1 MRYPVNYIGIAQS
14 YHQGKC
20 LDFGWSPLHGGKN
33 QPIYAVAN
41 SVVYSIEKQTK
52 GGNVIYIKHD
62 DGKCS
67 CYSHVSNILVKKGD
81 RVVLGQQIASMDKTG
96 VSTGNHLH
104 FGLFSS
110 VNNRYKNSTL
120 DPFKYLEIYDNQ
132 IVGSTTA
139 KKYPIKYHKETKE
152 YYVNAKSLNVRSK
165 ASLLSKTINTLPKGT
180 KVNCIEKVGSFVK
193 IGENQYVWG
202 SYITDKY
209 SGIVYDTK
217 STATELN
224 VRKTPRTYG
233 ILCKNNCPLPKGT
246 IVANMDSKNGWTK
259 IDEDRWV
266 SSNYLK

>member
-1 MRYPVNYIGIAQS
+1 MRYPVNYIAIAQG

-20 LDFGWSPLHGGKN
+20 LDFGWSSLHGGKN
-33 QPIYAVAN
+33 QPIYAVADG
-41 SVVYSIEKQTK
+41 VVYSIEKQEK
-52 GGNVIYIKHD
+52 GGNVIYIKHN

-67 CYSHVSNILVKKGD
+67 CYAHLNKVLVKKGD
-81 RVVLGQQIASMDKTG
+81 KVSLGQQIATMGKTG
-96 VSTGNHLH
+96 ISTGNHLH
-104 FGLFSS
+104 FGLFTN
-110 VNNRYKNSTL
+110 VNVRYNNSTL
-120 DPFKYLEIYDNQ
+120 DPFKYLEAYDNQ

-139 KKYPIKYHKETKE
+139 KKYPIKYHKEAKE

-180 KVNCIEKVGSFVK
+180 KVNYIEKVGSFVK

-217 STATELN
+217 KITTELN
-224 VRKTPRTYG
+224 VRKTPNG
-233 ILCKNNCPLPKGT
+233 ILCKTNCPLKKGT
-246 IVANMDSKNGWTK
+246 IVANMESKNGWTK

-266 SSNYLK
+266 SSNYLR